1 MGWLD
6 PTHLMILLVAIA
18 VTAALSL
25 HVASAVARAKRRR
38 RRRSFLLGMS
48 VGWTAARIV
57 NRGSAVAQM
66 VMRSRF
72 RFASPLSASK
82 K

>member
-1 MGWLD
+1 VAWLD

-18 VTAALSL
+18 IAAALWL
-25 HVASAVARAKRRR
+25 HVASAVSRAKRRR
-38 RRRSFLLGMS
+38 ARRSFLLGMS

-57 NRGSAVAQM
+57 HRGSAWSQM
-66 VMRSRF
+66 VMRSRW